1 MNQGCTLC
9 RYTRMVIKGN
19 PIYHFKGKGI
29 YNLSFSQNHN
39 RTKIYMLVWLRIG
52 LNMARK
58 WLIWGIL
65 LFSHKIYYVTQF
77 SQPKENGP
85 CR

>member
-1 MNQGCTLC
+1 M
-9 RYTRMVIKGN
+9 IKGN
-19 PIYHFKGKGI
+19 IVYHFKGKAI
-29 YNLSFSQNHN
+29 YNLSFSQNHYCI
-39 RTKIYMLVWLRIG
+39 KICMPVWLRTG
-52 LNMARK
+52 LNKARK